1 MSKAAVC
8 FQKERKT
15 PLASAKLT
23 KMAIANPGTIQLRQQ
38 WQQLSAHTRW
48 QNRIFGAE
56 EMKRRR
62 QIITTSSFSHIKAA
76 TSVDVSVLRVFV
88 CLCECLWSEN
98 TCTTSTVHNFAE
110 SGKLK
115 VICTPQL
122 SSLSF
127 FHFYRQWYNLCVRLL
142 PIWAWG
148 ENETTTG
155 RDCSAR
161 GHCQH
166 DCHTHTHRKRR
177 WEKREKGK

>member
-1 MSKAAVC
+1 
-8 FQKERKT
+8 
-15 PLASAKLT
+15 
-23 KMAIANPGTIQLRQQ
+23 
-38 WQQLSAHTRW
+38 
-48 QNRIFGAE
+48 
-56 EMKRRR
+56 MKRRR

-127 FHFYRQWYNLCVRLL
+127 FHFYRQ
-142 PIWAWG
+142 
-148 ENETTTG
+148 
-155 RDCSAR
+155 
-161 GHCQH
+161 
-166 DCHTHTHRKRR
+166 
-177 WEKREKGK
+177 